1 MEKNLKLVK
10 IKPRITEKS
19 VRNVKIA
26 NQYTFTINGDANKQ
40 EISDFVEK
48 NYGVKVENVKVLTIR
63 AKRKAVK
70 GTRKISIKGG
80 AKKAIL
86 RLKKGDT
93 IKEFDLSS
101 NANETKQD
109 KETK

>member
-19 VRNVKIA
+19 VKNVAIA
-26 NQYTFTINGDANKQ
+26 NQYTFTVNGDANKQ

-48 NYGVKVENVKVLTIR
+48 NYGVKVEDIKVLAIR
-63 AKRKAVK
+63 AKRKAVR
-70 GTRKISIKGG
+70 GSRKISIRGG
-80 AKKAIL
+80 GKKAVV

-93 IKEFDLSS
+93 INEFDLSS
-101 NANETKQD
+101 NAKETKQD

>member
-1 MEKNLKLVK
+1 MEKNLKLTK

-19 VRNVKIA
+19 VRNVSIS
-26 NQYTFTINGDANKQ
+26 NQYTFTVSIDANKQ
-40 EISDFVEK
+40 EISDLIEK
-48 NYGVKVENVKVLTIR
+48 NYSVKVLSVKVLTIR

-80 AKKAIL
+80 GKKAVV

-93 IKEFDLSS
+93 INEFDLSS
-101 NANETKQD
+101 NAKETKKD